1 MIYREGKEW
10 SGAIL
15 EFNIVIVGDDRDVVA
30 HELQEAALGY
40 IESVRKIKGFRPS
53 VINPTLN
60 QKPDPELERLWEDA
74 YEARVKRTPFPSN
87 VFDFGAR
94 NLALV

>member
-1 MIYREGKEW
+1 M
-10 SGAIL
+10 
-15 EFNIVIVGDDRDVVA
+15 NIVKKDLPKKQI
-30 HELQEAALGY
+30 ELLFELTSEELKPFVETAAQEISA
-40 IESVRKIKGFRPS
+40 EKKIKGFRPS